1 MTGLTTHI
9 LDTASGKPASGI
21 KIQLYKLC
29 QKNVPENENNRTI
42 NKPHEMDEKTHF
54 AGEETQSVV
63 KKLLVETKSNQDG
76 RTEKPL
82 LDEKAMEKGQYELHF
97 FTAAYFVSQGAKLD
111 NPPFLDEITIRF
123 SIADHTAHYHVP
135 LLVSPWSYSTYRGS

>member
-9 LDTASGKPASGI
+9 LDTASGKPASGV

-29 QKNVPENENNRTI
+29 PQNVTENQNNGTI
-42 NKPHEMDEKTHF
+42 NTPLSTDEKTHL
-54 AGEETQSVV
+54 AGENTQSVV

-82 LDEKAMEKGQYELHF
+82 LDEKAMEQGQYELHF
-97 FTAAYFVSQGAKLD
+97 FTAAYFLNQGVKLD
-111 NPPFLDEITIRF
+111 NPPFLDEITISF
-123 SIADHTAHYHVP
+123 SIADNTAHYHVP

>member
-9 LDTASGKPASGI
+9 LDTASGKPASGV

-29 QKNVPENENNRTI
+29 QKNVPENENNGII
-42 NKPHEMDEKTHF
+42 NNPLSMDEK
-54 AGEETQSVV
+54 TQSVV

-97 FTAAYFVSQGAKLD
+97 FTAAYFVNQGAKLD

-123 SIADHTAHYHVP
+123 SIADNTAHYHVP

>member
-9 LDTASGKPASGI
+9 LDTASGKPARGV
-21 KIQLYKLC
+21 KIQLYKLFA
-29 QKNVPENENNRTI
+29 QNVTENQNNGTI
-42 NKPHEMDEKTHF
+42 NTPRGMDEK
-54 AGEETQSVV
+54 TQSVV

-82 LDEKAMEKGQYELHF
+82 LDEKAMEQGQYGLHF
-97 FTAAYFVSQGAKLD
+97 FTAAYFVNQGAKLD
-111 NPPFLDEITIRF
+111 NPPFLDEIIIRF
-123 SIADHTAHYHVP
+123 SIADKTAHYHVP

>member
-1 MTGLTTHI
+1 M
-9 LDTASGKPASGI
+9 
-21 KIQLYKLC
+21 
-29 QKNVPENENNRTI
+29 
-42 NKPHEMDEKTHF
+42 
-54 AGEETQSVV
+54 GEETQSVV

-97 FTAAYFVSQGAKLD
+97 FTAAYFLNQGAKLD
-111 NPPFLDEITIRF
+111 NPPFLDEIIIRF
-123 SIADHTAHYHVP
+123 SIADNTAHYHVP

>member
-9 LDTASGKPASGI
+9 LDTASGKPASGV

-29 QKNVPENENNRTI
+29 AENVPEDEKNGTI
-42 NKPHEMDEKTHF
+42 NNPRGMDEK
-54 AGEETQSVV
+54 TQSVV

-97 FTAAYFVSQGAKLD
+97 FTAAYFLNQGAKLD

-123 SIADHTAHYHVP
+123 SIADNTAHYHVP

>member
-9 LDTASGKPASGI
+9 LDTASGKPASGV

-29 QKNVPENENNRTI
+29 AENVPE
-42 NKPHEMDEKTHF
+42 DEKNGIINTPLSTDKKTHL
-54 AGEETQSVV
+54 AGEKTQPVV

-82 LDEKAMEKGQYELHF
+82 LDEKAMEQGQYELHF
-97 FTAAYFVSQGAKLD
+97 FTAAYFLNQGAKLD

-123 SIADHTAHYHVP
+123 SIADNTAHYHVP

>member
-9 LDTASGKPASGI
+9 LDTASGKPASGV

-29 QKNVPENENNRTI
+29 AKNVPENENNGTI
-42 NKPHEMDEKTHF
+42 NKPHGMGEK
-54 AGEETQSVV
+54 TQSVV

-97 FTAAYFVSQGAKLD
+97 FTAAYFVNQGAKLD
-111 NPPFLDEITIRF
+111 NPPFLDEITISF
-123 SIADHTAHYHVP
+123 SIADNTAHYHVP

>member
-9 LDTASGKPASGI
+9 LDTASGKPASGV
-21 KIQLYKLC
+21 KIQLFKLC
-29 QKNVPENENNRTI
+29 PQDVSENNGTI
-42 NKPHEMDEKTHF
+42 NTPLSTDEKTHL
-54 AGEETQSVV
+54 AGEKTQPVV

-82 LDEKAMEKGQYELHF
+82 LDEKAMEQGQYELHF
-97 FTAAYFVSQGAKLD
+97 FTAAYFLNQGAKLD

-123 SIADHTAHYHVP
+123 SIADNTAHYHVP

>member
-1 MTGLTTHI
+1 MG
-9 LDTASGKPASGI
+9 
-21 KIQLYKLC
+21 
-29 QKNVPENENNRTI
+29 
-42 NKPHEMDEKTHF
+42 EK
-54 AGEETQSVV
+54 TQSVV

-97 FTAAYFVSQGAKLD
+97 FTAAYFVNQGAKLD
-111 NPPFLDEITIRF
+111 NPPFLDEITISF
-123 SIADHTAHYHVP
+123 SIADNTAHYHVP

>member
-9 LDTASGKPASGI
+9 LDTASGKPASGV

-29 QKNVPENENNRTI
+29 QKNVPENENNGII
-42 NKPHEMDEKTHF
+42 NNPLSMDEK
-54 AGEETQSVV
+54 TQSVV

-97 FTAAYFVSQGAKLD
+97 FTAAYFLNQGAKLD
-111 NPPFLDEITIRF
+111 NPPFLDEIIIRF
-123 SIADHTAHYHVP
+123 SIADNIAHYHVP

>member
-9 LDTASGKPASGI
+9 LDMASGKPASGV
-21 KIQLYKLC
+21 KIQLFKLC
-29 QKNVPENENNRTI
+29 PQVVPENENNGTI
-42 NKPHEMDEKTHF
+42 NKPHGMDEK
-54 AGEETQSVV
+54 TQSVV

-97 FTAAYFVSQGAKLD
+97 FTAAYFLNQGAKLD
-111 NPPFLDEITIRF
+111 NPPFLDEIIIRF
-123 SIADHTAHYHVP
+123 SIADNIAHYHVP